1 MTNIIDE
8 IRTSFTS
15 EVDIIDIDGVR
26 VESKDFWF
34 LIRASNTQNC
44 LVFRLEHFNKDNFKI
59 EINKLIKFLE
69 NYNLDISELTSF
81 NNTI

>member
-1 MTNIIDE
+1 MKSELTY
-8 IRTSFTS
+8 TS

-44 LVFRLEHFNKDNFKI
+44 LVFRLEHFNKDNFKK

-69 NYNLDISELTSF
+69 NYNLDISELTRF